1 MSRPYWFRPDAVD
14 GFKLMIFHCACSSII
29 QYGIQF
35 KLLIIKQ
42 NYVMEKKSAEAAGV
56 IEGVIAIERALEDG
70 KIGQAEA
77 LLDTLA

>member
-1 MSRPYWFRPDAVD
+1 
-14 GFKLMIFHCACSSII
+14 
-29 QYGIQF
+29 
-35 KLLIIKQ
+35 
-42 NYVMEKKSAEAAGV
+42 MEKKSAEAAGV